1 MADYLKVVYDEGSHP
16 YTDYP
21 SKLCAYLFK
30 TFNMRTGMKFLEA
43 GCGRGEF
50 LNNFK
55 NLDLDVSGVDI
66 SSEAPGFQPEIPIK
80 VCDIENER
88 LPFPDETFD
97 VIYSK
102 SLIEHF
108 YYPERYMREAYRI
121 LKPGGMLL
129 TLVPD
134 WESNYKTYFDDYTHR
149 TPFTIISLN
158 DIYKIYG
165 FEKIRVFKFR
175 QLPIVWKYPDLNY
188 ICAIISPFTPV
199 RTKNKFFRWSRE
211 LMLCASGVKQI
222 TSLKEQK

>member
-134 WESNYKTYFDDYTHR
+134 WESNYKTYFDDYTHK
-149 TPFTIISLN
+149 TIFTENGLCGFLEANGYEIIECIPRFLPLTIKSKIPIHPLLV
-158 DIYKIYG
+158 KIYLR
-165 FEKIRVFKFR
+165 FPVKIMAKQMFIRA
-175 QLPIVWKYPDLNY
+175 Q
-188 ICAIISPFTPV
+188 II
-199 RTKNKFFRWSRE
+199 K
-211 LMLCASGVKQI
+211 
-222 TSLKEQK
+222 